1 MQKLSELAINECVA
15 ELRAACRRPIEPA
28 ALNTIAGWLRPQFEL
43 ILDRSDGG
51 KRWAVHGKQVRDK
64 SRYVGALADFF
75 ANHTD
80 AAVVGVEELSHA
92 VSMSKADCTVRADRT
107 PVAYEYCSM
116 APVDATAAEEFLRAI
131 APEPALASHVA

>member
-1 MQKLSELAINECVA
+1 MHKLSDIAINECVA

-28 ALNTIAGWLRPQFEL
+28 ALTTIVDWLRPQFEL
-43 ILDRSDGG
+43 ILDRTDGG

-64 SRYVGALADFF
+64 SRYLGALADFF

-80 AAVVGVEELSHA
+80 AEVVGIDELSHA
-92 VSMSKADCTVRADRT
+92 VRMSKADCTVRGHRT

-131 APEPALASHVA
+131 APEPVLETHVA